1 MPKWVSS
8 MNISDEVKNALDAGE
23 PVLALEST
31 IITHGM
37 PYPENLETALL
48 VEKTCRDEGAIPATI
63 AILDGRIKV
72 GLSPTEL
79 TTLAGKDVNVVKAS
93 RRDLPFIVAGG
104 LNGGT
109 TVAATMISAARA
121 GICVFATGGI
131 GGVHRG
137 AQQSM
142 DISADLEELSKT
154 DVTVVCA
161 GPKSILDIGLTL
173 EYLETKGVAVVGYKT
188 DELPA
193 FFSTNSAYKV
203 DYRIDSAEQIAAVL
217 NAKHSLGLHGGMLI
231 ARPIEPQFALDSE
244 SVNRYIEQAEAEAS
258 ELGIS
263 GKEITPYLL
272 QRINELSD
280 GESLKANVQLVLG
293 NVRLGAQIAIAS
305 SNLKRKTA
313 LVKEKL
319 SLIAIR
325 GRMMLSCCCWHWP
338 VPKNST
344 SWVLRRW
351 PETCLYRL
359 HSVMHAWS
367 ANWPGAPTFRFSPVA
382 TDPWFANW

>member
-1 MPKWVSS
+1 MPEWEAW
-8 MNISDEVKNALDAGE
+8 MDISEEVRSALEAGE

-48 VEKTCRDEGAIPATI
+48 VEKTCRNEGATPATI

-79 TTLAGKDVNVVKAS
+79 TTLAGKELNAVKTS

-109 TVAATMISAARA
+109 TVAATMHVAAMA
-121 GICVFATGGI
+121 GIRVFATGGI

-137 AQQSM
+137 AEQSM
-142 DISADLEELSKT
+142 DISADLEELSRT
-154 DVTVVCA
+154 DIAVVCA

-173 EYLETKGVAVVGYKT
+173 EYLETRGVAVVGYKT

-193 FFSTNSAYKV
+193 FFTTGSGCKV
-203 DYRIDSAEQIAAVL
+203 DYRMDSADQIAAVL
-217 NAKHSLGLHGGMLI
+217 AAKRSLGLHGGMLI
-231 ARPIEPQFALDSE
+231 ANPIQPQFALDSE
-244 SVNRYIEQAEAEAS
+244 TMNRYIEQADAEAS

-263 GKEITPYLL
+263 GKEITPYMLH
-272 QRINELSD
+272 RINELSD
-280 GESLKANVQLVLG
+280 GDSLKANVQLILS
-293 NVRLGAQIAIAS
+293 NTRLGAQIAVAA

-313 LVKEKL
+313 
-319 SLIAIR
+319 
-325 GRMMLSCCCWHWP
+325 
-338 VPKNST
+338 
-344 SWVLRRW
+344 
-351 PETCLYRL
+351 
-359 HSVMHAWS
+359 
-367 ANWPGAPTFRFSPVA
+367 
-382 TDPWFANW
+382 